1 MNAIGPLSGLR
12 WLAAI
17 ALAFC
22 LGGCEALNPVA
33 SDNKNPTQGQVES
46 SLTCQCGCG
55 LTVHS
60 CNHLNCSSGE
70 PLKVEIAGQI
80 AKGSTLP
87 EILSHFEN
95 KYGEIILSSPNTA
108 RSSSPPPR
116 HGDSIWLHGQ
126 CPSSCSDSA
135 PSASVWSSGAGAAK
149 IPTTRRKRKSLR
161 PPTPSSARDSKTN

>member
-1 MNAIGPLSGLR
+1 MNAIGPASGLR

-80 AKGSTLP
+80 AKGRALP

-95 KYGEIILSSPNTA
+95 KYGEIILSSPTTRGFNLAAWTVPFIMLGLGTLGVGLVLWRWRRQDSDITA
-108 RSSSPPPR
+108 
-116 HGDSIWLHGQ
+116 GGEV
-126 CPSSCSDSA
+126 A
-135 PSASVWSSGAGAAK
+135 PSAD
-149 IPTTRRKRKSLR
+149 PELR
-161 PPTPSSARDSKTN
+161 ARLEDELKKFDDRN